1 MIYFA
6 QTDDNRFIKI
16 GYAAEVKKRV
26 DNLRTASPHE
36 LKLLASMPGDLALE
50 KQIHAR
56 FSYLRVNR
64 EWFNTDQ
71 EIVKLAVSASRL
83 TGISGDADPFL
94 RYAIFEPK
102 LIDLLIEAASAVPDS
117 DGYFCAN
124 EFFFRYRNPRNSLK
138 ARLTRLVGWEA
149 EGYRPELKT
158 EAAYD
163 VVYERIYEAL
173 PNCHHCACVG
183 GMDN

>member
-1 MIYFA
+1 MIYFV
-6 QTDDNRFIKI
+6 QTDDNRYIKI
-16 GYAAEVKKRV
+16 GYANDVKKRV
-26 DNLRTASPHE
+26 DNLRTSSPHA
-36 LKLLASMPGDLALE
+36 LKLLASMPGDLPLE

-56 FSYLRVNR
+56 FTYLRVNR
-64 EWFNTDQ
+64 EWFATDQ

-83 TGISGDADPFL
+83 IGLSNDADPFL
-94 RYAIFEPK
+94 RYVVFEPK

-124 EFFFRYRNPRNSLK
+124 EFFFRYRDPRASLK

-149 EGYRPELKT
+149 EGYRPELRT

-163 VVYERIYEAL
+163 AVYERIYEAL
-173 PNCHHCACVG
+173 PNCYHCACAGQVL
-183 GMDN
+183 